1 MSKCNDIYLSSFVHC
16 RFATYMPFYGLIL
29 HLQHIGNNVF
39 LFQVLFGMVNLPA
52 NYVAFLALNHMG
64 RRVSQT
70 IFMSLLGISILT
82 TTFLPEGEK
91 RVQVKER
98 KYLRDLGTRLTQG
111 KGEYRSND
119 SPKLI

>member
-1 MSKCNDIYLSSFVHC
+1 
-16 RFATYMPFYGLIL
+16 MPFYGLIL

-39 LFQVLFGMVNLPA
+39 LFQVLFGMVSLPA
-52 NYVAFLALNHMG
+52 NYIALLALNHMG
-64 RRVSQT
+64 RRVSQM
-70 IFMSLLGISILT
+70 IFGFLLGIFILT

-91 RVQVKER
+91 RAQVGEK

-111 KGEYRSND
+111 KGEYGSND